1 MDLSAFQGHS
11 TGTTQAI
18 TCAVMLPVNTAELP
32 SLSREGSYWWGP
44 CSGWLWH
51 EVLGRGGFLG
61 LSPAGWA
68 ARAALSGVAGLAT
81 FLLTSAFLLP
91 DCQGL
96 FS

>member
-11 TGTTQAI
+11 AGTTQAN
-18 TCAVMLPVNTAELP
+18 TRVVMLPVTTAELP
-32 SLSREGSYWWGP
+32 SLSRGATYWWGP

-51 EVLGRGGFLG
+51 EAWGSAGFLG

-68 ARAALSGVAGLAT
+68 ARAALSGAAGLAT

-91 DCQGL
+91 GCQGL